1 MTFEPRKFGTMYLNG
16 EPAKPGAPYP
26 DNAQVTF
33 GSTVVGYELEW
44 NPLPDGNSHSFILA
58 EPALVNI
65 SWRQL
70 FNLGFVQGKAF
81 EMDSRMFMVHLPK
94 AHTQKLSWATTPVEG
109 PRIWGQETF
118 IGFQNG
124 KPVQQC
130 PVCGWNSLTW
140 GSAHPAERAMDL
152 VFMPVIDE
160 GI

>member
-1 MTFEPRKFGTMYLNG
+1 MSFESRKFGTLYLNG
-16 EPAKPGAPYP
+16 EPAKPGTPYL
-26 DNAQVTF
+26 DGAQVAF
-33 GSTVVGYELEW
+33 GPTVAGFELEW
-44 NPLPDGNSHSFILA
+44 NPLPDGNSHSFILS

-70 FNLGFVQGKAF
+70 FDLGFVQGKPF
-81 EMDSRMFMVHLPK
+81 EMDGRMFMVHLLRL
-94 AHTQKLSWATTPVEG
+94 HTKKPSWASTPVEG

-118 IGFQNG
+118 IGFQGG

-130 PVCGWNSLTW
+130 PVCGWNNHTW

-152 VFMPVIDE
+152 VFVPVINE

>member
-1 MTFEPRKFGTMYLNG
+1 MSFESRKFGTLYLNG
-16 EPAKPGAPYP
+16 EPAKPGTPYP
-26 DNAQVTF
+26 DNAQVAF
-33 GSTVVGYELEW
+33 GPTVAGFELEW
-44 NPLPDGNSHSFILA
+44 NPFPGDNSHSFILA

-70 FNLGFVQGKAF
+70 FELGFVQGKPF
-81 EMDSRMFMVHLPK
+81 EMDGRMFMVHLPK
-94 AHTQKLSWATTPVEG
+94 VHTQKPSWATTPVEG

-118 IGFQNG
+118 IGFRDG